1 MKPEIV
7 FLGFSILIFIL
18 AGCSAVQLPQEPNS
32 HIPFTAKA
40 WFASLPE
47 GEYSIGIAYAD
58 PIFGKTATA
67 LAKDFAAVAI
77 SRNHSS
83 YVVDKEILLE
93 LADQSE
99 LDLTRMSFNFVV
111 SADMDFLHQ
120 AARDLVLLDSFESA
134 GLFLGL
140 YGLQK
145 VDPDRSELVM
155 QPQEKPAWANHNGIY
170 IEGNTLYSVSA
181 THQAELKD
189 AFLAAQEQ
197 ALRQIAQYR
206 LQNVVGKIRSINDRT
221 DQVLAL
227 ETVTRNQ
234 TCHFDKIFVQRQR
247 SDQADSYTLCI
258 QLKAEK

>member
-1 MKPEIV
+1 MK
-7 FLGFSILIFIL
+7 LGVLLNSFSILILIL
-18 AGCSAVQLPQEPNS
+18 AGCSAMQTPQQQSSNL
-32 HIPFTAKA
+32 PFTAKA
-40 WFASLPE
+40 WFADLPE

-58 PIFGKTATA
+58 PIFGNTATA

-93 LADQSE
+93 LANQSE

-111 SADMDFLHQ
+111 SADMDFLHR
-120 AARDLVLLDSFESA
+120 AGRDLVLLDSFESA

-140 YGLQK
+140 YGLQEA
-145 VDPDRSELVM
+145 DPDRSKLVM
-155 QPQEKPAWANHNGIY
+155 QFQEKPAWANRSGIY
-170 IEGNTLYSVSA
+170 IAGNTLYSVSSS
-181 THQAELKD
+181 HQAELKD

-206 LQNVVGKIRSINDRT
+206 LQNVVGKIRSIDDRT
-221 DQVLAL
+221 DQALAL

-234 TCHFDKIFVQRQR
+234 TCRFDKIYVQRQR
-247 SDQADSYTLCI
+247 IDQADSYTLYI